1 MTPNQESPLGQK
13 AQDCYQVRL
22 PLNGLHHRL
31 IRIYQ
36 TVTRDAVV
44 WNGALVCY
52 AVVKNKS
59 YASDSEYDE
68 TPGDQGRRNGVEGVE
83 PAG

>member
-13 AQDCYQVRL
+13 AQDCYQ
-22 PLNGLHHRL
+22 
-31 IRIYQ
+31 

-44 WNGALVCY
+44 WSGALVCY

-68 TPGDQGRRNGVEGVE
+68 TPGDQGRRNGVENVE